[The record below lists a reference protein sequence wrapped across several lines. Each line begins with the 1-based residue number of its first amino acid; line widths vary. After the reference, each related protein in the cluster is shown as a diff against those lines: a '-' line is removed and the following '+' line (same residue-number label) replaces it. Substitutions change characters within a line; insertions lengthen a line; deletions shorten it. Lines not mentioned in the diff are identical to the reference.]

1 MQNIDQNDLI
11 TSKEILMK
19 TGISRATL
27 NNYIKMA
34 ILPRPLVM
42 RPKGP
47 MKGVKK
53 IGYFPWAAVERIQL
67 VKRLKNQGLSM
78 QEIVSQLGTGSASEA
93 PADQRRDLLIKA
105 PETVFFETSET
116 PEHILLHLTL
126 DTLSLPAYLIDD
138 RFDVAWANAEAMEA
152 VFMRP
157 MKDREKQGSRN
168 VFKWLFGWEL
178 HNAVQNWKDLLRL
191 HMSYAKAVKPRH
203 WLAKAYEGISPSE
216 REVLEHIYDRAV
228 GIPAK
233 DMHESRINLL
243 KRDGATET
251 YRILCMHFREGLL
264 FVYSRR
270 EGFGPW

>member
-27 NNYIKMA
+27 NNYIKMG

-178 HNAVQNWKDLLRL
+178 HNAVQNWKDLL
-191 HMSYAKAVKPRH
+191 
-203 WLAKAYEGISPSE
+203 
-216 REVLEHIYDRAV
+216 
-228 GIPAK
+228 
-233 DMHESRINLL
+233 
-243 KRDGATET
+243 
-251 YRILCMHFREGLL
+251 CC
-264 FVYSRR
+264 
-270 EGFGPW
+270 